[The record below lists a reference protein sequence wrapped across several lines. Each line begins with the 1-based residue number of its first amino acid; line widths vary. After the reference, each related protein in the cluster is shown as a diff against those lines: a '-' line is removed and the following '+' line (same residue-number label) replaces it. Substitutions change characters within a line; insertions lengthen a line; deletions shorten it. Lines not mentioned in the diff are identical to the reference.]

1 MTEEE
6 IIKGC
11 IEEKHS
17 SQKALYDLFSPKM
30 YALCLRYGR
39 NDSEA
44 QDILQEGFIKV
55 FDNIAQFGFNGSFE
69 GWVRRI
75 MVNTALNYCRKK
87 EYKQEISNV
96 DELYQITTEAK
107 AISNLSE
114 KEILK
119 ILQSLPDGYR
129 MVFNLYVIEG
139 FSHKEIAEK
148 LNISDNTS
156 RSQLVKARKQMQRL
170 FNKLN
175 YIGHVW

>member
-11 IEEKHS
+11 VEENNS
-17 SQKALYDLFSPKM
+17 SQKALYDRYSAKM

-39 NDSEA
+39 NSSEA
-44 QDILQEGFIKV
+44 QDMLQDGFIKV
-55 FDNIAQFGFNGSFE
+55 FDNIKQYGGKGSFE
-69 GWVRRI
+69 GWIRKI

-87 EYKQEISNV
+87 EFNKEVSDLNG
-96 DELYQITTEAK
+96 LFHLKTEAK

-114 KEILK
+114 EEILN
-119 ILQSLPDGYR
+119 ILQNLPDGYR
-129 MVFNLYVIEG
+129 VVFNLYAIEG

-156 RSQLVKARKQMQRL
+156 RSQLSKARKLIQKI
-170 FNKLN
+170 FEKLN
-175 YIGHVW
+175 RIGHV